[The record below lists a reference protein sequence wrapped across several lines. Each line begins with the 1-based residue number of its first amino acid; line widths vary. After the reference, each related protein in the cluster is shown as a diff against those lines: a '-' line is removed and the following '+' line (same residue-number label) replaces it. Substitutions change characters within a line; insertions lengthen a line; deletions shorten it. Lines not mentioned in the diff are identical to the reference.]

1 MRLNPIGQQNIN
13 TISGVGQ
20 MRGNSN
26 KKDNKTND
34 FESEMFDSA
43 LNRLK
48 EAYDEKDTRTMKQAI
63 DILLDFAKDTD

>member
-1 MRLNPIGQQNIN
+1 MRLNPIGQQNVN
-13 TISGVGQ
+13 TISGVQ
-20 MRGNSN
+20 QIRSSN
-26 KKDNKTND
+26 KKENKTND

-48 EAYDEKDTRTMKQAI
+48 KAYDEKDTRTMKQAI